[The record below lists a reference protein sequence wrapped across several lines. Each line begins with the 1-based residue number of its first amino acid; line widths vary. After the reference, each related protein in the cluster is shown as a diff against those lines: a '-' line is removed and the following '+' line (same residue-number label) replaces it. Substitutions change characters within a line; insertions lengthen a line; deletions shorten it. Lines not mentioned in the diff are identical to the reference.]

1 MNGNKFEYSYD
12 APTERERK
20 EVESLKKKYAP
31 KMERV
36 DKMEELRMLDRKVQ
50 SIPMTWGLILGVVG
64 TLIFGLGMA
73 MVLEWKML
81 MEGALM
87 STVGLIPVAF
97 AYPVY
102 KWKLQKTSDKYRGQ
116 ILALSEE
123 ILHENEKN

>member
-1 MNGNKFEYSYD
+1 MNENKFEYSYD

-31 KMERV
+31 KVERV

-50 SIPMTWGLILGVVG
+50 SSPMTWGLIFGVVG

-81 MEGALM
+81 IWGVLV
-87 STVGLIPVAF
+87 SVVGLIPVAL

-102 KWKLQKTSDKYRGQ
+102 KWALQKMSDKYRER

-123 ILHENEKN
+123 ILHENEEN

>member
-1 MNGNKFEYSYD
+1 MNENKFEYSYD

-31 KMERV
+31 KVERV

-50 SIPMTWGLILGVVG
+50 SLPMTWGLIFGVVG
-64 TLIFGLGMA
+64 TLIFGLGMT

-81 MEGALM
+81 IWGVLV
-87 STVGLIPVAF
+87 SVVGLIPVAL

-102 KWKLQKTSDKYRGQ
+102 KWALQKMSDKYRER

-123 ILHENEKN
+123 ILHENEEN